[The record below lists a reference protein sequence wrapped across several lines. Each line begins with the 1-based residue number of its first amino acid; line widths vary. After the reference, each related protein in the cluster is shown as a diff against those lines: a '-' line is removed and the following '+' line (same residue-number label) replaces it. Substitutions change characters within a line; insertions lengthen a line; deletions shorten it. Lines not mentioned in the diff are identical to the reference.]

1 MRVHVPPA
9 PPSLLGSLE
18 KAAEDAA
25 HVRDPDEALGP
36 QLQPGPA
43 LVNYDHLGSTPVD
56 GKSLSA
62 SFSFYFY

>member
-1 MRVHVPPA
+1 M
-9 PPSLLGSLE
+9 SLE

-43 LVNYDHLGSTPVD
+43 LANYDHLGNTPVD